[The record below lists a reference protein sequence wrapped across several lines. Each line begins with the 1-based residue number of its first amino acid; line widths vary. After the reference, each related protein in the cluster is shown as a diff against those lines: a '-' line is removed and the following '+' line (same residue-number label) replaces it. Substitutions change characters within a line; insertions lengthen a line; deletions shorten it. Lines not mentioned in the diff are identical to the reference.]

1 MPAPLDEA
9 EIDALVLEAI
19 ERSGASDLKRMGEV
33 MALLKPRVSGRADMA
48 KRPESSG
55 SKQGASARI
64 SSHRWFRGGCGLAGR
79 IPRSFVDDVLARTD
93 IAEIIGHY
101 LRLVPAGKD
110 FKSLCPFHSEKT
122 PSFTVVPDKQFYHCF
137 GCGKSGSA
145 IGFLMDYANMDFVEA
160 VEDLAHRLGLEVPR
174 EADDRRP
181 AADNDRSAGDHAA
194 IYEMLERANRFF
206 RNGLRGSKTAKEY
219 LKGRGLGG
227 EIARDFQIGFAPP
240 GWEALLSH
248 LGKSAS
254 ERDILVAAGL
264 VIRREEDGRL
274 YDRFR
279 DRITF
284 PIHDTKGRVAGFGA
298 RIIGVGEPK
307 YLNSPETKVFHKGR
321 ELYGLWRLRRPGVV
335 RPKRLL
341 VVEGYMDVV
350 GLARSGIDGAV
361 ATLGTS
367 ATLDHIRA
375 LFRFAGDIVFC
386 FDGDEAGRRAA
397 WRALENT
404 LPAMHG
410 EDRQIRFLFLPEGD
424 DPDSLARREGCEAFD
439 ERLQGDAIEMSRYLF
454 EHQEEG
460 LSLRSAEGRSRLVA
474 RLLPLIRRIPS
485 GPYRRQLEMQ
495 LADISKDRT
504 VISFDETLVEGH
516 RSPGSPYESKSS
528 AKRREASRPRQ
539 TLMRQA
545 VRILVYEPQVALDVE
560 DEDLE
565 PIRDAAAG
573 LPGAEVLIDLIE
585 SVRRRPDIS
594 AGRLRERYRGH
605 RWERSILALSHD
617 PPELFGKGDMKIE
630 FADCLRRMREQAKR
644 RKRALTRDALAA
656 AGGAR
661 GSSLGKSDRSS
672 IPDRKADAV
681 DKDIERPSQE
691 GDDDE

>member
-1 MPAPLDEA
+1 M
-9 EIDALVLEAI
+9 
-19 ERSGASDLKRMGEV
+19 
-33 MALLKPRVSGRADMA
+33 
-48 KRPESSG
+48 
-55 SKQGASARI
+55 
-64 SSHRWFRGGCGLAGR
+64 AGR
-79 IPRSFVDDVLARTD
+79 IPRSFVDDILARTD

-101 LRLVPAGKD
+101 IRLVPSGKE

-160 VEDLAHRLGLEVPR
+160 VEDLAHRLGLKVPHEV
-174 EADDRRP
+174 DDRRF
-181 AADNDRSAGDHAA
+181 AADGDHRA
-194 IYEMLERANRFF
+194 IFEMLERANRFF
-206 RNGLRGSKTAKEY
+206 RNGLRGSDVAKEY

-227 EIARDFQIGFAPP
+227 EVAREFQIGFAPS
-240 GWEALLSH
+240 GWEALLSE
-248 LGKSAS
+248 LGKEAS
-254 ERDILVAAGL
+254 ERDLLVAAGL
-264 VIRREEDGRL
+264 VIRRQEDGRL

-279 DRITF
+279 NRITF
-284 PIHDTKGRVAGFGA
+284 PIHDTRGRVVGFGA

-307 YLNSPETKVFHKGR
+307 YLNSPETRVFHKGR

-367 ATLDHIRA
+367 ATPDHIRS

-410 EDRQIRFLFLPEGD
+410 EDRQVRFLFLPEGE
-424 DPDSLARREGCEAFD
+424 DPDSLARIEGREAF
-439 ERLQGDAIEMSRYLF
+439 ERRLQDDAIEMSRFLF
-454 EHQEEG
+454 EQKERD

-485 GPYRRQLEMQ
+485 GGYRRQLEME
-495 LADISKDRT
+495 LADLSKDRT
-504 VISFDETLVEGH
+504 VISFDESVVEGYRPPG
-516 RSPGSPYESKSS
+516 RSGSKFSDRAAGGPKRSGPSK
-528 AKRREASRPRQ
+528 

-545 VRILVYEPQVALDVE
+545 VRILVYDPQVALDVE

-565 PIRDAAAG
+565 PIRDDAAD
-573 LPGAEVLIDLIE
+573 LRGADILLDLIE
-585 SVRRRPDIS
+585 NIRRRPDIS

-605 RWERSILALSHD
+605 RWEGAILALSRD

-630 FADCLRRMREQAKR
+630 FEECLRRLREQAKR
-644 RKRALTRDALAA
+644 RKRRARREALSS
-656 AGGAR
+656 GSVR
-661 GSSLGKSDRSS
+661 GSNIAQGDESPAL
-672 IPDRKADAV
+672 DRKASAV
-681 DKDIERPSQE
+681 DDETSRALLQE
-691 GDDDE
+691 GSDGR